1 MTEQNKHKI
10 ALLIPTTSKGR
21 DSWAT
26 VKDTYLFNLTLKT
39 FLLTQNKEHE
49 YIFYIGI
56 DADDRIFSNPKYQ
69 EEIHR
74 FKNAF
79 KNVDYQFIIMENIK
93 KGHLTVMWNVLFEKA
108 YAEGCEYFFQCGDDI
123 NFRTQNWVNDS
134 INKLKQHN
142 KSLEA
147 K

>member
-69 EEIHR
+69 ENNR
-74 FKNAF
+74 
-79 KNVDYQFIIMENIK
+79 
-93 KGHLTVMWNVLFEKA
+93 G
-108 YAEGCEYFFQCGDDI
+108 
-123 NFRTQNWVNDS
+123 NFRC
-134 INKLKQHN
+134 
-142 KSLEA
+142 
-147 K
+147 